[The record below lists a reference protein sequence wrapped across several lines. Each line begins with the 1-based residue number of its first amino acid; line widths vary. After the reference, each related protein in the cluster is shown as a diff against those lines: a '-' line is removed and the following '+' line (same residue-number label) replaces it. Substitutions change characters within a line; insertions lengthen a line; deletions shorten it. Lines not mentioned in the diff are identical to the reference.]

1 MIDKLGT
8 NFGKS
13 TRWSMLQDVKRS
25 AMDTR
30 TEAKVLE
37 ITPTGVIIEQAG
49 QRHEVTAETVV
60 LAVGTKAQNP
70 LQKIAAAQ
78 HIFCQVVGDAKQPAM
93 VFDAIHQ
100 GFKAGQDIL

>member
-13 TRWSMLQDVKRS
+13 TRWSMLQDVKR
-25 AMDTR
+25 AAINTR
-30 TEAKVLE
+30 TEAEVLE

-49 QRHEVTAETVV
+49 QRQEVPADTVIF
-60 LAVGTKAQNP
+60 AVGTKAYNP
-70 LQKIAAAQ
+70 LQKAAAEQ
-78 HIFCQVVGDAKQPAM
+78 RIPCQVVGDAQQPAM

-100 GFKAGQDIL
+100 GFAAGRSIL